1 MSTHYAKS
9 QRQSEVKI
17 VMFLYAQLIK
27 RSNFQICLGGLGD
40 PRQVQVIVK
49 VSSLRHA
56 PNFVSGDA
64 LDEFRIGF
72 VMVARHRIQHGD
84 DSIRGTFQ
92 PQPCVTLHD

>member
-9 QRQSEVKI
+9 QRPSEVKI
-17 VMFLYAQLIK
+17 VMFLHAQLLK

-56 PNFVSGDA
+56 PNFVSGGA
-64 LDEFRIGF
+64 LDEFWIGF
-72 VMVARHRIQHGD
+72 VMAALHRIQCGD
-84 DSIRGTFQ
+84 DFIRGTFRAQ
-92 PQPCVTLHD
+92 AGLGRV